1 MVKHALHSYPMAEK
15 LSAFEEPRRFNDED
29 DFKSLLFEAIKH
41 KCSDVF
47 IQPNTPALALI
58 HGEIRALTYRLMDSS
73 DILQM
78 VEWAS
83 GRATAK
89 TDLVQGIPVDSRYEV
104 FSREDER
111 NNRNE
116 LMRYGFR
123 VNAVG
128 INDGGTTG
136 AQIVMR
142 TIPNDPPTVD
152 DIGLD
157 GGFVLDNCTPE
168 NGIVLVAGKTGSGKS
183 TTFAAIMRYILE
195 HDTPIK
201 GNIITSEQPIEY
213 TYSGI
218 TSTHSVI
225 TQSEVPKH
233 IKQFDMANE
242 AAMRRHP
249 ALAMIGELRDGP
261 TIQSAVELSLTGHPV
276 FGTVHSG
283 TVSTVIKRLV
293 TRFPESE
300 QAMAIADLIE
310 TLRCII
316 AQQLVP
322 RADGKGLMAVREYLK
337 FDQPIRDELYSLTT
351 MTLLTERIQK
361 IVNERGLSFAH
372 QANTLLE
379 QGKITEYYARRL
391 IISSGAQGS

>member
-1 MVKHALHSYPMAEK
+1 
-15 LSAFEEPRRFNDED
+15 
-29 DFKSLLFEAIKH
+29 
-41 KCSDVF
+41 
-47 IQPNTPALALI
+47 
-58 HGEIRALTYRLMDSS
+58 
-73 DILQM
+73 
-78 VEWAS
+78 
-83 GRATAK
+83 
-89 TDLVQGIPVDSRYEV
+89 
-104 FSREDER
+104 
-111 NNRNE
+111 
-116 LMRYGFR
+116 
-123 VNAVG
+123 
-128 INDGGTTG
+128 
-136 AQIVMR
+136 
-142 TIPNDPPTVD
+142 
-152 DIGLD
+152 
-157 GGFVLDNCTPE
+157 
-168 NGIVLVAGKTGSGKS
+168 
-183 TTFAAIMRYILE
+183 MRYILE

-351 MTLLTERIQK
+351 MTLLTERIQR

>member
-1 MVKHALHSYPMAEK
+1 MLHHALHSYPMAQK

-47 IQPNTPALALI
+47 LQPNTPALTLI
-58 HGEIRALTYRLMDSS
+58 DGEIRAITYRLLDAGEV
-73 DILQM
+73 LQM

-89 TDLVQGIPVDSRYEV
+89 SDLVQGIPVDSRYEV

-128 INDGGTTG
+128 INDVGTTS

-152 DIGLD
+152 QIGLD
-157 GGFVLDNCTPE
+157 GRFVLENCTPE

-183 TTFAAIMRYILE
+183 TTFAAVMRYILE
-195 HDTPIK
+195 NDTPIK

-233 IKQFDMANE
+233 IKQFDLANE

-249 ALAMIGELRDGP
+249 ALAMIGELRDSQ

-283 TVSTVIKRLV
+283 TVATVIKRLV

-337 FDQPIRDELYSLTT
+337 FDQSVRNELYSLNT
-351 MTLLTERIQK
+351 MTLLTERIQS
-361 IVNERGLSFAH
+361 IVHERELSFAH
-372 QANTLLE
+372 FAKKLLSE
-379 QGKITEYYARRL
+379 GKISAYYANRL
-391 IISSGAQGS
+391 ILSAGVL

>member
-123 VNAVG
+123 VNG
-128 INDGGTTG
+128 
-136 AQIVMR
+136 
-142 TIPNDPPTVD
+142 
-152 DIGLD
+152 
-157 GGFVLDNCTPE
+157 
-168 NGIVLVAGKTGSGKS
+168 
-183 TTFAAIMRYILE
+183 
-195 HDTPIK
+195 
-201 GNIITSEQPIEY
+201 
-213 TYSGI
+213 
-218 TSTHSVI
+218 
-225 TQSEVPKH
+225 
-233 IKQFDMANE
+233 
-242 AAMRRHP
+242 
-249 ALAMIGELRDGP
+249 
-261 TIQSAVELSLTGHPV
+261 
-276 FGTVHSG
+276 
-283 TVSTVIKRLV
+283 
-293 TRFPESE
+293 
-300 QAMAIADLIE
+300 
-310 TLRCII
+310 
-316 AQQLVP
+316 
-322 RADGKGLMAVREYLK
+322 
-337 FDQPIRDELYSLTT
+337 
-351 MTLLTERIQK
+351 
-361 IVNERGLSFAH
+361 
-372 QANTLLE
+372 
-379 QGKITEYYARRL
+379 
-391 IISSGAQGS
+391 

>member
-1 MVKHALHSYPMAEK
+1 
-15 LSAFEEPRRFNDED
+15 
-29 DFKSLLFEAIKH
+29 
-41 KCSDVF
+41 
-47 IQPNTPALALI
+47 
-58 HGEIRALTYRLMDSS
+58 
-73 DILQM
+73 
-78 VEWAS
+78 
-83 GRATAK
+83 
-89 TDLVQGIPVDSRYEV
+89 
-104 FSREDER
+104 
-111 NNRNE
+111 
-116 LMRYGFR
+116 MRYGFR

-351 MTLLTERIQK
+351 MTLLTERIQR

>member
-1 MVKHALHSYPMAEK
+1 MLHHALHSYPMAQK

-47 IQPNTPALALI
+47 LQPNTPALTLI
-58 HGEIRALTYRLMDSS
+58 DGEIRAITYRLLDAGEV
-73 DILQM
+73 LQM

-128 INDGGTTG
+128 INDVGTTS

-152 DIGLD
+152 QIGLD
-157 GGFVLDNCTPE
+157 GRFVLENCTPE

-183 TTFAAIMRYILE
+183 TTFAAVMRYILE
-195 HDTPIK
+195 NDTPIK

-233 IKQFDMANE
+233 IKQFDLANE

-249 ALAMIGELRDGP
+249 ALAMIGELRDSQ

-283 TVSTVIKRLV
+283 TVATVIKRLV

-300 QAMAIADLIE
+300 QAMAIADLI
-310 TLRCII
+310 
-316 AQQLVP
+316 
-322 RADGKGLMAVREYLK
+322 
-337 FDQPIRDELYSLTT
+337 
-351 MTLLTERIQK
+351 
-361 IVNERGLSFAH
+361 
-372 QANTLLE
+372 
-379 QGKITEYYARRL
+379 
-391 IISSGAQGS
+391 